1 MCRQD
6 VLMRIIIYLI
16 TQFNYFFMKCAHL
29 EKKKIIV
36 PFIHKQ
42 MYLYV
47 LYIFL
52 LETEPVMYE

>member
-1 MCRQD
+1 
-6 VLMRIIIYLI
+6 MRIIIYLI

-36 PFIHKQ
+36 LFIHKQ

-52 LETEPVMYE
+52 LETELVMYE